1 MFQKFRN
8 REMLAIMLTLFVIYL
23 YLIAKY
29 SLVPIFWVFE
39 SMIFLWQIIYSVI
52 VGGVIGLNLP
62 FIIVIV
68 LTRVPIIAILNNDDN
83 IMKI

>member
-1 MFQKFRN
+1 
-8 REMLAIMLTLFVIYL
+8 MLAIMLTLFVIYL